1 MDSAPGHQV
10 LLSGVDNYSLD
21 PSFSVFDQM
30 LSQGELAFLS
40 ESYSEGNLASEMYG
54 YQQCN
59 SWTT

>member
-1 MDSAPGHQV
+1 V